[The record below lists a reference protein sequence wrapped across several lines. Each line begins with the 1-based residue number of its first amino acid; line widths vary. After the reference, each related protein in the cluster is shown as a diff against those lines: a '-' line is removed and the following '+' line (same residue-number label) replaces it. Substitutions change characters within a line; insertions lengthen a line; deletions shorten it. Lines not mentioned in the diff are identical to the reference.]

1 MTWSLFAAMTAVC
14 GAQSTPGTGDAG
26 KQPVVSTDPGA
37 TVKPP
42 LPYKPKNNLPTIYLV
57 GDSTVRNGKADGAS
71 GQWGWGEPLV
81 EYFDTNKINI
91 VNRAIGGRSSR
102 TYITE
107 GRWDELLTIVKPG
120 DFVIIQFG
128 HNDPG
133 PLDDT
138 SRARGSIPGV
148 GEETREIDNPVTHK
162 HEVVHTYG
170 WYMRKYVTEAQAKGA
185 TPIVC
190 SQVPRKIWKDGHI
203 VRSSDSYAGW
213 AKQVAA
219 SQKADFV
226 DLNEIIARIYDGQG
240 EAAVEKFFADPHTHT
255 SWAGAELNAQSVVAG
270 LKALPD
276 HPLDR
281 FLNDRGAAIRADSG
295 H

>member
-1 MTWSLFAAMTAVC
+1 M
-14 GAQSTPGTGDAG
+14 
-26 KQPVVSTDPGA
+26 
-37 TVKPP
+37 
-42 LPYKPKNNLPTIYLV
+42 
-57 GDSTVRNGKADGAS
+57 
-71 GQWGWGEPLV
+71 
-81 EYFDTNKINI
+81 
-91 VNRAIGGRSSR
+91 
-102 TYITE
+102 
-107 GRWDELLTIVKPG
+107 LTILKPS

-162 HEVVHTYG
+162 HEVVRTYG
-170 WYMRKYVTEAQAKGA
+170 WYMRKYVTDTQAKGA

-190 SQVPRKIWKDGHI
+190 SQIPRKIWKDGHI
-203 VRSSDSYAGW
+203 ERSTASYAGW
-213 AKQVAA
+213 ARQVAEL
-219 SQKADFV
+219 QKADFV
-226 DLNEIIARIYDGQG
+226 DLNEIIARTYDGLG
-240 EAAVEKFFADPHTHT
+240 EAMVETFFADPRTHT

-276 HPLDR
+276 HTLDH
-281 FLNDRGAAIRADSG
+281 FLNAQGSAVRADSG